1 MEASSVGRCSH
12 RRKQPNAPKA
22 SMHLIE
28 PILQQMSSMAK
39 PQRKFM
45 FILLTAMTYLP
56 GRVNFRNLGRYTSLN
71 EKTFSRWFRRPFDFV
86 TFNLL
91 SLKGLPDNGEWV
103 AAIDASFS
111 PKSGRTSYGLD
122 WFWNGSQGQAE
133 RGLEI
138 SLLALVDVTHN
149 TAYTLSAYQ
158 TPALPKAPKAP
169 EAPKVAKESAAN
181 TEDKVAQDADK
192 KIKTKATKT
201 PKETRTTRID
211 IYLDH
216 VKRDTK
222 RLLGKIRY
230 LVADSFYA
238 KTKFINGVVEH
249 GMHVVSK
256 LRHDA
261 DLRWLYTGEQKAKGR
276 PRQYAGKVCFDDLS
290 RFELAGD
297 IDGQHVYTAV
307 VNAPT
312 FKCNVRIV
320 YVVREEKGKTYTA
333 LLFCTDIDCAAMDI
347 LRYYKARFQ
356 IEFVF
361 RDAKQYTG
369 LCDCQATSEAKL
381 GFHFNASLTALNLL
395 RLEDRHH
402 AVEGAGRN
410 VISIAS
416 WKTRK
421 FNAHLL
427 ERFSCHLGL
436 DFTAIKSSPGFAA
449 LCNYGAIAA

>member
-1 MEASSVGRCSH
+1 MSSV
-12 RRKQPNAPKA
+12 
-22 SMHLIE
+22 
-28 PILQQMSSMAK
+28 AK

-45 FILLTAMTYLP
+45 FILLTALTYLP
-56 GRVNFRNLGRYTSLN
+56 GRVNFRNLGRYTPLN

-91 SLKGLPDNGEWV
+91 NLKDLPDNGECV
-103 AAIDASFS
+103 AGIDASFL
-111 PKSGRTSYGLD
+111 PKSGRSSYGLD
-122 WFWNGSQGQAE
+122 CFWNGSQGQAE

-158 TPALPKAPKAP
+158 TPALPKAPKV
-169 EAPKVAKESAAN
+169 PKVAKESTVN
-181 TEDKVAQDADK
+181 TEDNIAQDADK
-192 KIKTKATKT
+192 KPKSKAKKA

-211 IYLDH
+211 IYLAH
-216 VKRDTK
+216 IKRDTK
-222 RLLGKIRY
+222 LLLGKIRY

-238 KTKFINGVVEH
+238 KTKFVNGLREH
-249 GMHVVSK
+249 GLYLVSK

-261 DLRWLYTGEQKAKGR
+261 DLRWLYNGEQKAKGR
-276 PRQYAGKVCFDDLS
+276 PRQFAGKVRFDDLS
-290 RFELAGD
+290 RFELAGE
-297 IDGQHVYTAV
+297 IDGQRVYSAV

-312 FKCNVRIV
+312 FKCNLRIV

-333 LLFCTDIDCAAMDI
+333 LLFSTDTDCAALDI

-356 IEFVF
+356 IEFLF

-381 GFHFNASLTALNLL
+381 GFHFNASLAALNLL
-395 RLEDRHH
+395 RMEDRQQ

-436 DFTAIKSSPGFAA
+436 DFTAIKSSPGFVA